1 MLRSMLGSVR
11 STQCLA
17 VCLWLV
23 GYRGVSR
30 TISEQFLICTKISSL
45 RAFLFISLVSH
56 APSKSGV
63 TVCLARCM
71 CLHLAASSAV
81 CSIHRRS
88 SSLAARSTAYGPA
101 THGCRIQID
110 HDLLQHGG
118 HALLRHPVHIKLEG
132 ASVIAAAAC
141 AVMPSA
147 RSVVGDPE
155 P

>member
-1 MLRSMLGSVR
+1 MLSRMLGSVR
-11 STQCLA
+11 STECLA
-17 VCLWLV
+17 VCLWLA

-30 TISEQFLICTKISSL
+30 MNPERLCTKISSL
-45 RAFLFISLVSH
+45 RPPLFIGPSCTVKIRRHSLCSNMYV
-56 APSKSGV
+56 
-63 TVCLARCM
+63 L
-71 CLHLAASSAV
+71 ASSSKVQQCAV
-81 CSIHRRS
+81 LHHRS
-88 SSLAARSTAYGPA
+88 SSLAARSTADGPA

-141 AVMPSA
+141 VVMPSA